1 MKTGFLFP
9 HRYRLMGWL
18 VFVPSL
24 ALGLTYLYADF
35 AFDFLTV
42 YEPAS
47 SEVKGNRLFG
57 WPINLTDELAAL
69 GVIAGLLLIGFSK
82 EKVEDEMVG
91 RLRLDALQWSVY
103 VNYLILA
110 LCILFVH
117 GDKFMDVMVYN
128 LFTVLL
134 VFVVRFRWLMAR
146 SPEDSGSVAA
156 LAL

>member
-9 HRYRLMGWL
+9 HRYRLMGWV

-24 ALGLTYLYADF
+24 MLGLAYLYADF
-35 AFDFLTV
+35 GFEFLTV
-42 YEPAS
+42 YEPQN

-69 GVIAGLLLIGFSK
+69 GVIAGLLMIGFSK
-82 EKVEDEMVG
+82 EKVEDEMVS

-146 SPEDSGSVAA
+146 SSRSVAA